1 MEPRRTEMLELE
13 LMQSANRLV
22 NDVIGLKKTES
33 VLIVTDAAK
42 LNVGRAFALVCRGIG
57 NETVLAIMPATG
69 EHGNEPPKTIAAAM
83 KAADVVF
90 APTTHALTHTRA
102 RLDAYAAG
110 TRVVI
115 LRGVDEDMMIK
126 GAMTVDFKALKE
138 TTAGVAR
145 ALRRAEKVKVTSPA
159 GTNVTFS
166 IGGRK
171 VFTLDGYFQEA
182 MGFAALPGGEVPTS
196 PEEGT
201 VNGTIVFD
209 HSMDGIG
216 RLRRPLKLEVKD
228 GRVVSVTGD
237 SEHTSFIDHIFEN
250 DRNAR
255 NIAEFAIGT
264 NPKARLTG
272 NLAEDKKRLGT
283 VHFAI
288 GDNKSLG
295 GNVEA
300 TVHLDGLMLRP
311 TVIADGNEAL
321 VKDGKL
327 MV

>member
-1 MEPRRTEMLELE
+1 MLELE

-22 NDVIGLKKTES
+22 NDVIGLKNTES
-33 VLIVTDAAK
+33 VLIVTDAPK
-42 LNVGRAFALVCRGIG
+42 LNVGRAFALVCRGAG

-69 EHGNEPPKTIAAAM
+69 EHGNEPPATIAAAM

-126 GAMTVDFKALKE
+126 GAMTVDFKALREK
-138 TTAGVAR
+138 TASVAR
-145 ALRRAEKVKVTSPA
+145 ALRKTEKISVTSPA

-171 VFTLDGYFQEA
+171 VFTLDGYFQES
-182 MGFAALPGGEVPTS
+182 MGFAALPGGETPTS

-201 VNGTIVFD
+201 ANGTIVFD
-209 HSMDGIG
+209 YSMDGIG
-216 RLRRPLKLEVKD
+216 LLRQPLKLEVKH

-237 SEHTSFIDHIFEN
+237 SEHTFFMDHIFETDPN
-250 DRNAR
+250 TR

-295 GNVEA
+295 GTVEA
-300 TVHLDGLMLRP
+300 TVHLDGLMLKP
-311 TVIADGNEAL
+311 TVIADSDNVL